1 MDLNAYDNIYNNF
14 NPNISEKPWELYFL
28 QSFGFK
34 LNEIKSKAK
43 NIKYYD
49 CIDKANS
56 YYNIYR
62 NRIIIQF
69 QHNIVKTYFP
79 LKKIKI
85 NKANIII
92 KELLNNSKNLLGIL
106 IRRTDFISSKQKL
119 HPIPPK
125 SEIVIRDIKE
135 MDKKNNYKFLFIATE
150 ED

>member
-1 MDLNAYDNIYNNF
+1 M
-14 NPNISEKPWELYFL
+14 
-28 QSFGFK
+28 
-34 LNEIKSKAK
+34 
-43 NIKYYD
+43 
-49 CIDKANS
+49 
-56 YYNIYR
+56 
-62 NRIIIQF
+62 
-69 QHNIVKTYFP
+69 
-79 LKKIKI
+79 I